1 MQKLLLFSWW
11 FYLLVSKKK
20 QIELHTAGATIRYKN
35 PFEELKHYKSELKV
49 DKEFAAKW
57 IVPFYMWGINDTEKF
72 LSDYLKIKPELNI
85 NIVKQ
90 LLGDFNWRT
99 RITGAYFA
107 SIENYAELEEIIGI
121 HLLKSQVC
129 YAGGGYC
136 LAIATFNTEKS
147 YEYIKKYLDYYLIR
161 KDLHFEQREAMATLK
176 WLDIANGTNEM
187 EKYLSKYTEWVNEKY
202 SQNIESSIEH
212 YNKQMNALIEIRE
225 KSR

>member
-1 MQKLLLFSWW
+1 MDEKT
-11 FYLLVSKKK
+11 KK
-20 QIELHTAGATIRYKN
+20 QIELHTAGATIRHKN
-35 PFEELKHYKSELKV
+35 PFEEIEHYKSELKV

-72 LSDYLKIKPELNI
+72 SFDYLKIKPELDI

-107 SIENYAELEEIIGI
+107 SIENYTDLEEIIGI

-136 LAIATFNTEKS
+136 LALATFNTKKS
-147 YEYIKKYLDYYLIR
+147 YEYIKKYLDYYLTR
-161 KDLHFEQREAMATLK
+161 KDLHFQQREAMAALN
-176 WLDIANGTNEM
+176 WLDKTNKANEM
-187 EKYLSKYTEWVNEKY
+187 EKYLPLFNKWVKDKY
-202 SQNIESSIEH
+202 SQNIESSIRH
-212 YNKQMNALIEIRE
+212 FNDQMNALIEIKN